1 MLTRGPEV
9 FELGK
14 SYSAKDIASVL
25 GGELQTYLPQRE
37 GQIVAGR
44 FNKQM
49 NPEAPERVYP
59 AALPRVLE
67 KAELFVQQGSS
78 VPIFMKER
86 RSDRGFKYVGRYRA
100 VELRRDQASIDAAQ
114 RRSGRQD
121 LAGVLE
127 LERMSD

>member
-1 MLTRGPEV
+1 MFEV
-9 FELGK
+9 GK
-14 SYSAKDIASVL
+14 WYSAKDIADVV

-37 GQIVAGR
+37 GRIVAGR

-59 AALPRVLE
+59 ARLPKVLD
-67 KAELFVQQGSS
+67 KAEILVRQGSP

-86 RSDRGFKYVGRYRA
+86 KSDRGFKYLGRYKARSFS
-100 VELRRDQASIDAAQ
+100 RDQASIDSAQ
-114 RRSGRQD
+114 RRSGRDD

-127 LERMSD
+127 LERVSD